1 MNKIS
6 KKIVALATM
15 AAFVLTLV
23 PAAAFGAVSSS
34 VEVQEKSKEVTLS
47 TGASQSA
54 TAKVDINVGTG
65 DAGSDIVVWVEK
77 DKAFY
82 SYAEFG
88 GDAIEGSTLNANWDD
103 YGVVRNVSANQKKTV
118 EITFSE
124 AGTYKVCA
132 GISKNQAA
140 ETPDDLRPL
149 GVSDE
154 DGTIVV
160 SKANSYVSEIA
171 VEGADTTT
179 QGQNGGTINYAG
191 GAPNGVRST
200 TVVAQL
206 TSVYENDP
214 DTTVSSEGK
223 VLNVENPYSNFTI
236 SNADGV
242 VSDENPIVAD
252 ENSEATFYVKATAA
266 TRAGTYTLTLKADN
280 AEYRLSIV
288 IGSEDNEAAT
298 IEAVDTGRTA
308 LNKADL
314 TGTSGL
320 TIDSVAQFTVKNAA
334 GDILTPDDN
343 PTGFSAYNAN
353 SGDVQNETVGL
364 VSAPEE
370 GKDATFKVV
379 KSEKNSDNFALR
391 VVDPSKL
398 AVGEYTVRV
407 ALDNNKSADVT
418 FTVARFGQV
427 VDTVIEFTDDK
438 GNVVTEVVDNETKYT
453 AKILQ
458 IDENGLTREVAAN
471 MGYTGA
477 ALQIINTDASKGEL
491 TFTVNDDVNAND
503 NSLVGSTIGVWGFTT
518 AYGQYAYGEVTVADE
533 ANIFDYTLAFDSTN
547 GPAGEDNTVG
557 VTVVDADGDKV
568 DVDNADLYVYLL
580 DKSVDDAN
588 VYVAPKNVKVNDG
601 EGKLI
606 INSDKETELEII
618 VGVRNSDNVI
628 FANTLNYTVGAQD
641 PNADTTVVMT
651 IGSTEYVVNNDF
663 VNGDAAP
670 YIDSAWRTMVPVRVL
685 AETLGGT
692 VDYTDNVITI
702 VDGDTTIVMTVGEDT
717 YTVNDEEQTMDT
729 APVIGEGDRTFVPV
743 RFLAE
748 ALGYTV
754 VPLQDANGLTA
765 SVVFQK

>member
-160 SKANSYVSEIA
+160 SAADSYVNAITVPA
-171 VEGADTTT
+171 ADTTT
-179 QGQNGGTINYAG
+179 TGQNGGTIGYAG
-191 GAPNGVRST
+191 GEPNGIRST
-200 TVVAQL
+200 EVVAHL
-206 TSVYENDP
+206 TSVYD
-214 DTTVSSEGK
+214 DGTQGASSEGK

-236 SNADGV
+236 SNANGV

-252 ENSEATFYVKATAA
+252 EDDNATFYVKATNA
-266 TRAGTYTLTLKADN
+266 TRPGTYTLTLTADN

-288 IGSEDNEAAT
+288 VGTADNEAAT
-298 IEAVDTGRTA
+298 IETVDTGKTA
-308 LNKADL
+308 VDYTSIQDWTVLN
-314 TGTSGL
+314 T
-320 TIDSVAQFTVKNAA
+320 VAQFTVKNAD
-334 GDILTPDDN
+334 GDVLTPA
-343 PTGFSAYNAN
+343 TKGLSGFTAFTAN
-353 SGDVQNETVGL
+353 ESQGQNNNNVGI
-364 VSAPEE
+364 VSAP
-370 GKDATFKVV
+370 KDGENAVFKVV
-379 KSEKNSDNFALR
+379 AAGANSDNFALQ
-391 VVDPSKL
+391 VVDASDL
-398 AVGEYTVRV
+398 ALGEYTVRV
-407 ALDNNKSADVT
+407 SLDNNRTADVT
-418 FTVARFGQV
+418 FTVARFGQA
-427 VDTVIEFTDDK
+427 VDTIIEFTDEND
-438 GNVVTEVVDNETKYT
+438 NVVTEVVDNGTTYT

-458 IDENGLTREVAAN
+458 VDENGLTREVAAN

>member
-34 VEVQEKSKEVTLS
+34 VEVQEKSKEITLS
-47 TGASQSA
+47 TGASPSA
-54 TAKVDINVGTG
+54 TATVDITVGTG
-65 DAGSDIVVWVEK
+65 DAGSDIVLWVEK
-77 DKAFY
+77 DNAFY
-82 SYAEFG
+82 GYADFG
-88 GDAIEGSTLNANWDD
+88 DDAVDLGGNWVD
-103 YGVVRNVSANQKKTV
+103 YGVVQNVSANDKKTV
-118 EITFSE
+118 TITFSE

-140 ETPDDLRPL
+140 ATPDDLRPL

-160 SKANSYVSEIA
+160 SAADSYVNAITVPA
-171 VEGADTTT
+171 ADTTT
-179 QGQNGGTINYAG
+179 TGQNGGTIGYAG
-191 GAPNGVRST
+191 GEPNGIRST
-200 TVVAQL
+200 EVVAHL
-206 TSVYENDP
+206 TSVYD
-214 DTTVSSEGK
+214 DGTQGASSEGK

-236 SNADGV
+236 SNANGV

-252 ENSEATFYVKATAA
+252 EDDNATFYVKATNA
-266 TRAGTYTLTLKADN
+266 TRPGTYTLTLTADN

-288 IGSEDNEAAT
+288 VGTADNEAAT
-298 IEAVDTGRTA
+298 IETVDTGKTA
-308 LNKADL
+308 VDYTSIQDGTVLN
-314 TGTSGL
+314 T
-320 TIDSVAQFTVKNAA
+320 VAQFTVKNAD
-334 GDILTPDDN
+334 GDVLTPA
-343 PTGFSAYNAN
+343 TQGLSGFTAFTAN
-353 SGDVQNETVGL
+353 DSQGQNNNNVGI
-364 VSAPEE
+364 VSAP
-370 GKDATFKVV
+370 KDGENAVFKVV
-379 KSEKNSDNFALR
+379 AAGANSDNFALQ
-391 VVDPSKL
+391 VVDASDL
-398 AVGEYTVRV
+398 ALGEYTVRV
-407 ALDNNKSADVT
+407 SLDNNRTADVT
-418 FTVARFGQV
+418 FTVARFGQA
-427 VDTVIEFTDDK
+427 VDTIIEFTDEND
-438 GNVVTEVVDNETKYT
+438 NVVTEVVDNGTTYT

-458 IDENGLTREVAAN
+458 VDENGLTREVAAN

-477 ALQIINTDASKGEL
+477 ALQLVNTDADNGEI

-533 ANIFDYTLAFDSTN
+533 ANIFDYTLEFDSTN

-588 VYVAPKNVKVNDG
+588 VYVAPRSVNVNNG
-601 EGKLI
+601 EGELI
-606 INSDKETELEII
+606 INSDKETDLEIV

-641 PNADTTVVMT
+641 PDAETTVVMT
-651 IGSTEYVVNNDF
+651 IGSTDYVVNNDI
-663 VNGDAAP
+663 VTGDAAP
-670 YIDSAWRTMVPVRVL
+670 YVDSAWRTMVPFRVL
-685 AETLGGT
+685 GETFGATVDWDQDSQTVTYTLGDT
-692 VDYTDNVITI
+692 ELTMTI
-702 VDGDTTIVMTVGEDT
+702 GEET
-717 YTVNDEEQTMDT
+717 YTVNGDEKTMDT
-729 APVIGEGDRTFVPV
+729 APVLSGDRTFVPV
-743 RFLAE
+743 RFVAE